1 LKKEKERK
9 KAVTKNKKTR
19 EGKKNFSFFFL
30 LNKIKRNVSNV
41 EFCARRR
48 VIFLE
53 VFFFFSLEF
62 ANFGS
67 ILQSIESRWWFIRDN
82 RNYATS
88 VGRAHAIQKCAD
100 IDFFSGNIIYFNM
113 STSFRQNAFCF
124 VSLRN
129 LSNVVL
135 AHPFQERHE
144 GSEALSVLGV
154 AQLVHQALCLLLGE
168 LLTQVGQQPEEIFA
182 KHGLV

>member
-1 LKKEKERK
+1 MKKEKERK

-67 ILQSIESRWWFIRDN
+67 ILQSIESRWWFIRD

-100 IDFFSGNIIYFNM
+100 IDFFSGIYYTIAAHPSVKTLLFRFVKEFKQRR
-113 STSFRQNAFCF
+113 SCTSFPRKA
-124 VSLRN
+124 
-129 LSNVVL
+129 
-135 AHPFQERHE
+135 
-144 GSEALSVLGV
+144 
-154 AQLVHQALCLLLGE
+154 
-168 LLTQVGQQPEEIFA
+168 
-182 KHGLV
+182 